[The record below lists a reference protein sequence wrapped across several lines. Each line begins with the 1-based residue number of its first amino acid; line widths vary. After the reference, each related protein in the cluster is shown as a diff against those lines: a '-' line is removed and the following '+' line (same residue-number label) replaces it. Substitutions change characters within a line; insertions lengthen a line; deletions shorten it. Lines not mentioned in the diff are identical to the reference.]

1 MNPINLLVDYKP
13 KAEDNSFLR
22 NKIVEFN
29 TAILHEQASQFTV
42 LAKNEQ
48 GDIIG
53 GATVWEHSDAFY
65 IDILW
70 VDEEHRKN
78 KIGSQLIQQIAEQ
91 ALTKNIRKLFVDTFA
106 FQAVDFYL
114 KQGFIVIG
122 KLENYLLG
130 HDRIYLRKD
139 LG

>member
-1 MNPINLLVDYKP
+1 M
-13 KAEDNSFLR
+13 S
-22 NKIVEFN
+22 
-29 TAILHEQASQFTV
+29 LH
-42 LAKNEQ
+42 K